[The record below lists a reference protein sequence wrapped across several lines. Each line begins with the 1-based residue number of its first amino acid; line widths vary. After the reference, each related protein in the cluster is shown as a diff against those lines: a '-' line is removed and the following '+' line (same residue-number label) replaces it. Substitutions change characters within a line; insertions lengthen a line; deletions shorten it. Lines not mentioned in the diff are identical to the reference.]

1 VIVPGNLETERTFL
15 YMSLLAYVSLE
26 DEVLLDAQRYMV
38 RSIEKTDVYQKVTV
52 ERRIDN

>member
-1 VIVPGNLETERTFL
+1 MIVPGNLETERTFL